1 MRFRIPFH
9 LMGGGNNSKTN
20 NNNATSD
27 DKCNFDAR
35 QNAIKLR
42 FAFSQITIEVV
53 PKKDQ
58 ERERKKEKSCRGSC
72 GKGHKHSLS
81 YSLSTEN

>member
-53 PKKDQ
+53 PKKRP
-58 ERERKKEKSCRGSC
+58 REGKKGREK
-72 GKGHKHSLS
+72 L
-81 YSLSTEN
+81 

>member
-1 MRFRIPFH
+1 
-9 LMGGGNNSKTN
+9 MGGGNNSKTN

-27 DKCNFDAR
+27 DKCNFGAR

-53 PKKDQ
+53 PKTTKR
-58 ERERKKEKSCRGSC
+58 EKERKRKVVGVVAERDTLSF
-72 GKGHKHSLS
+72 SLS
-81 YSLSTEN
+81 FN